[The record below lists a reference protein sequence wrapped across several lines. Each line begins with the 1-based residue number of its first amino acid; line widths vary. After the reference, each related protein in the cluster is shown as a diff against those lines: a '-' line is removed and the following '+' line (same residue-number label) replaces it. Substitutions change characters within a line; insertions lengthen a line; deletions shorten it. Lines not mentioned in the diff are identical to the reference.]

1 MDRKRKWAEVD
12 GGQSDCE
19 GESEKEK
26 KYRER
31 KGTKDSTCT
40 ETKNKKKSKKQKK
53 LKERKKEE
61 DAEEDDSLL
70 VACDTHHP
78 VTCEEDQSVSKQKN
92 KQKERKV
99 TDKKFSLADE
109 LPCVSEQ
116 HTSAASSEV
125 HKKNGIKDNS
135 ETADAAEPVLAKTKS
150 TTKSSNAADVNGSA
164 STNKKRRKRKRKT
177 AVQESTITLNS
188 PGPATRTNI
197 EPAPLRLPKEHQP
210 RSKKLVF
217 SSDEDSVVKESDEED
232 AEKGRDDDNGKPS
245 EHAQIGSYS
254 NSFTSFS
261 ESFPAVSSPFSN
273 QTTEIKEGSG
283 DAVNCGLATG
293 MGQVKSTVEVTS
305 AVGVNGYPAQAN
317 SSKRVNEENERHSD
331 LQHQDQLAE
340 EQSRKHKTTSALEKS
355 VTPVHQYTSGQHQV
369 VHPNLAEYLKMSPE
383 DRGVK
388 LPPYVKAKRL
398 SNGAMLYTRN
408 PVAAVLEQIEHTD
421 SQSHA
426 SSSPFK
432 HPAVHCSEGAS
443 PREFGKQRQLN
454 TVNTN
459 KSIIIQVREN
469 QCFC

>member
-1 MDRKRKWAEVD
+1 MD

-26 KYRER
+26 KYREK
-31 KGTKDSTCT
+31 KGTKDSTGT
-40 ETKNKKKSKKQKK
+40 DTKNKKKSKKQKK
-53 LKERKKEE
+53 LKEKKKDE
-61 DAEEDDSLL
+61 DAEEDDNLL
-70 VACDTHHP
+70 VACDVHHP
-78 VTCEEDQSVSKQKN
+78 VTCEEDQSVPKQKN
-92 KQKERKV
+92 KQKERRV

-109 LPCVSEQ
+109 LPCVSEEQ
-116 HTSAASSEV
+116 SAASSEV
-125 HKKNGIKDNS
+125 HKKNGIKDKS
-135 ETADAAEPVLAKTKS
+135 ETADAVEPVLAKSMK
-150 TTKSSNAADVNGSA
+150 KSSNAADVNGSA
-164 STNKKRRKRKRKT
+164 STNKKRRRRKRKT

-188 PGPATRTNI
+188 QGPATHTDI
-197 EPAPLRLPKEHQP
+197 APAPLRLPKGHQP

-217 SSDEDSVVKESDEED
+217 SSDEDSVVKESDEAD

-245 EHAQIGSYS
+245 GSEHAQIGSCS

-261 ESFPAVSSPFSN
+261 ESVPAVSSPFSN

-293 MGQVKSTVEVTS
+293 MGWVKSTVEVTS

-317 SSKRVNEENERHSD
+317 SSNRANEENEWHSD

-340 EQSRKHKTTSALEKS
+340 EQSRKHKTASALEKS

-421 SQSHA
+421 SYA

-432 HPAVHCSEGAS
+432 HSAVHYSEGAS
-443 PREFGKQRQLN
+443 PREFGKQQQLD
-454 TVNTN
+454 TVSTN
-459 KSIIIQVREN
+459 KSVIIQVRED
-469 QCFC
+469 QCFCYC